1 MKFWNMGKNIML
13 TLSITMLYA
22 IWSKEGL
29 HEVSTLQMWTIL
41 IAVGL
46 LVLHL
51 LNMID
56 REIKKLMKERRKKN
70 EKIVGDTEQTES
82 TKGSIQ

>member
-1 MKFWNMGKNIML
+1 MSKNIML

-29 HEVSTLQMWTIL
+29 HEVSTFQMWVIL

-51 LNMID
+51 LNMVD
-56 REIKKLMKERRKKN
+56 RELRKLNRERKKKN
-70 EKIVGDTEQTES
+70 EKIKRSTEQVKS
-82 TKGSIQ
+82 TKN

>member
-1 MKFWNMGKNIML
+1 MRLWNMCKNIML

-29 HEVSTLQMWTIL
+29 HEVSTFHMWLIL

-46 LVLHL
+46 LTLHL
-51 LNMID
+51 INVVD
-56 REIKKLMKERRKKN
+56 RELRKLNKGREKE
-70 EKIVGDTEQTES
+70 E
-82 TKGSIQ
+82 

>member
-1 MKFWNMGKNIML
+1 MKLWNICKNIML

-29 HEVSTLQMWTIL
+29 HEVSRFQMWTIL